1 MNSLLILLN
10 NSIESGDPDI
20 VEEAVAAA
28 FSVGLQEEH
37 IPALI
42 HLLELDWHT
51 RHEDIVRALQSL
63 KSPKA
68 VDILYSTAMRNFDY
82 LDYDEDFGLA
92 RKCTWALADIGTP
105 DAWQK
110 LQNLARSQNEIIA
123 GYAQKR
129 LDVAN
134 SE

>member
-1 MNSLLILLN
+1 M
-10 NSIESGDPDI
+10 
-20 VEEAVAAA
+20 
-28 FSVGLQEEH
+28 
-37 IPALI
+37 
-42 HLLELDWHT
+42 
-51 RHEDIVRALQSL
+51 
-63 KSPKA
+63 
-68 VDILYSTAMRNFDY
+68 DILYSTAMRNFDY

-129 LDVAN
+129 LDIAN